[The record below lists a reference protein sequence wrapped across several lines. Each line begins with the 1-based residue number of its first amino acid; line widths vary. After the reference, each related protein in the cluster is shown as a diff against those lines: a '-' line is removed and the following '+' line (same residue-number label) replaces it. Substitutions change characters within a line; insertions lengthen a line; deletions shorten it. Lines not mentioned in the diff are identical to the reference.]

1 MKEIVY
7 VRHAYRGGLILH
19 AEIVMSTVLS
29 SADLEAYINAMNT
42 KEQHY

>member
-7 VRHAYRGGLILH
+7 ARHVYKGGLILH
-19 AEIVMSTVLS
+19 VEIVMLIVLS
-29 SADLEAYINAMNT
+29 SADLEVYINAMDT